1 MEKQANGKINERCYS
16 CTNDYGCI
24 FTKTY
29 VTTIYNVKA
38 EVDLC
43 RETLQHSYYLTLP
56 VNLQTFSSLI
66 LRRISVEH
74 ILNMLNQC

>member
-1 MEKQANGKINERCYS
+1 M
-16 CTNDYGCI
+16 
-24 FTKTY
+24 
-29 VTTIYNVKA
+29 KA

-56 VNLQTFSSLI
+56 ANLQTFSSLI